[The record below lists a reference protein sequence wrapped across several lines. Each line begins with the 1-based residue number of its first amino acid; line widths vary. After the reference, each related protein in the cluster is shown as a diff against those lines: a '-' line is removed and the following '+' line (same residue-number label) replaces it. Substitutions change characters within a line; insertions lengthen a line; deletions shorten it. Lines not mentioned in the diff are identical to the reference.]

1 MVRSSTYQ
9 IIDATGWRLAEVA
22 FHRAISEELH
32 PVYLQDICESMS
44 AAGYAVKDEPKTE
57 LSEFGQLIAD

>member
-1 MVRSSTYQ
+1 MVRSTTYQ

-22 FHRAISEELH
+22 FHRAIDEGLH

-44 AAGYAVKDEPKTE
+44 AAGYAAKDEPTAE
-57 LSEFGQLIAD
+57 LSEFGQLISD

>member
-1 MVRSSTYQ
+1 MAKSTTYQ

-22 FHRAISEELH
+22 FHRAIDEGLH

-44 AAGYAVKDEPKTE
+44 AAGYAVKEEPKIK
-57 LSEFGQLIAD
+57 LSELGQLIAD

>member
-1 MVRSSTYQ
+1 MITSNTYQ

-22 FHRAISEELH
+22 FHRAIDEGLH

-44 AAGYAVKDEPKTE
+44 AAGYAVKEESK
-57 LSEFGQLIAD
+57 LSEFGELIAD